1 MLDYSAGL
9 PRSNAAKAS
18 PRLDRS
24 ICGHRSEKL
33 YWTDARVLAPVVMLV
48 AIARISIDPFSIERH
63 HANFAHS
70 FIVAQS
76 FIITGPDIWQG
87 CSKNLHQSEVLVL
100 VHLLDK
106 FSCLPIFSHNA
117 ITSSDQSVEDVRQEV
132 KGSPVSNALAK
143 LLPLVFWISNRIR
156 ARRLEICEP
165 PFKANAT
172 APFTTAPSGPE
183 VWRHDNLGVIF
194 SAPDDNLGEWIK
206 RISSNPEAYSKL
218 AEKCESFSE
227 ILDNIPALS
236 SVAAPHG
243 VLQTLS
249 ATASS
254 RNP

>member
-143 LLPLVFWISNRIR
+143 LLPLVFWISNRI
-156 ARRLEICEP
+156 
-165 PFKANAT
+165 
-172 APFTTAPSGPE
+172 
-183 VWRHDNLGVIF
+183 VIF
-194 SAPDDNLGEWIK
+194 LELHAIRVAGETARNLRTSFQGECNCPFHHSPL
-206 RISSNPEAYSKL
+206 RPRGLEARQPW
-218 AEKCESFSE
+218 C
-227 ILDNIPALS
+227 D
-236 SVAAPHG
+236 
-243 VLQTLS
+243 LQCT
-249 ATASS
+249 
-254 RNP
+254 R